1 MITRG
6 ENKDF
11 LRTFLP
17 PSARTTRSAHA
28 HATAAHAAATAAH
41 ATAAAAAAVAATALT
56 TASMAISLDDDDVD
70 IPKLLLVGSGAYT
83 CLTATLH
90 PLSVIKTRAQAVSSS
105 AHTSRIELIRGMIA
119 ASGVRGLWAGVVPV
133 LAGALPAR
141 AAYIVAL
148 EGVRPRAAA
157 GARSLGLT
165 GVQVDAVA
173 HGCAGL
179 AAAAASMLIYVPV
192 DVVSQ
197 RLMMYGDPAVAA
209 ARGMDVTARP
219 SFSREVRSIVETSGV
234 RGLFRG
240 LGISLAIGL
249 PAGSIWWGA
258 YGSARATL
266 GRMPELCATP
276 DLALKG
282 AAGTFAA
289 FCTCAAVAPLD
300 TIKTH
305 VQLST
310 TGTESA
316 WRLATRLLRK
326 DGLLSLYAGFGPRF
340 VHLSIWGSCLITIYE
355 ELKRVCKKTPP
366 QSLLVRT
373 LTGSSPGL
381 PGPQLSGR

>member
-1 MITRG
+1 MDAPQR
-6 ENKDF
+6 K
-11 LRTFLP
+11 
-17 PSARTTRSAHA
+17 
-28 HATAAHAAATAAH
+28 
-41 ATAAAAAAVAATALT
+41 ALERFRE
-56 TASMAISLDDDDVD
+56 AKQHHGMGISLDDDEVD
-70 IPKLLLVGSGAYT
+70 IPKLLLIGSGAYT

-105 AHTSRIELIRGMIA
+105 AHVSRVELVRGMIA
-119 ASGVRGLWAGVVPV
+119 ASGVRGLFAGVVPV

-157 GARSLGLT
+157 AARQFGLV

-219 SFSREVRSIVETSGV
+219 SFSREVRSIVESGGV

-249 PAGSIWWGA
+249 PAGTIWWSA

-266 GRMPELCATP
+266 QRLSLCATP
-276 DLALKG
+276 DIAQKG

-310 TGTESA
+310 AGTESA
-316 WRLATRLLRK
+316 WRLATRLVRR

-340 VHLSIWGSCLITIYE
+340 IHLSIWGSCLITIYE

-373 LTGSSPGL
+373 LTGNSPGL
-381 PGPQLSGR
+381 PGPQSTGR

>member
-1 MITRG
+1 
-6 ENKDF
+6 
-11 LRTFLP
+11 
-17 PSARTTRSAHA
+17 
-28 HATAAHAAATAAH
+28 
-41 ATAAAAAAVAATALT
+41 
-56 TASMAISLDDDDVD
+56 MAISLDDDDVD
-70 IPKLLLVGSGAYT
+70 IPKLLLIGSGAYT

-90 PLSVIKTRAQAVSSS
+90 PLSVIKTRAQAVSSA
-105 AHTSRIELIRGMIA
+105 AHTSRMELVRGMIA
-119 ASGVRGLWAGVVPV
+119 TSGVRGLFAGVVPV

-148 EGVRPRAAA
+148 EGVRPRAATA
-157 GARSLGLT
+157 ARELGLV
-165 GVQVDAVA
+165 GVQVEAVA

-197 RLMMYGDPAVAA
+197 RLMMYGDPAIAA
-209 ARGMDVTARP
+209 ARGLDPAERP
-219 SFSREVRSIVETSGV
+219 SFPREVRLIVESSGV

-249 PAGSIWWGA
+249 PAGTIWWSA
-258 YGSARATL
+258 YGSARAMLQRIAGT
-266 GRMPELCATP
+266 TP
-276 DLALKG
+276 DIVQKG
-282 AAGTFAA
+282 GAGTFAA

-305 VQLST
+305 VQLAT
-310 TGTESA
+310 AGNESA
-316 WRLATRLLRK
+316 WRLATRLLQR

-340 VHLSIWGSCLITIYE
+340 IHLSIWGTALITIYE

-373 LTGSSPGL
+373 LTGNSPGL
-381 PGPQLSGR
+381 PGPQSSGR

>member
-1 MITRG
+1 
-6 ENKDF
+6 
-11 LRTFLP
+11 
-17 PSARTTRSAHA
+17 
-28 HATAAHAAATAAH
+28 
-41 ATAAAAAAVAATALT
+41 
-56 TASMAISLDDDDVD
+56 MAISLDGDDVD
-70 IPKLLLVGSGAYT
+70 IPKLLLIGSGAYT
-83 CLTATLH
+83 CLTTTLH
-90 PLSVIKTRAQAVSSS
+90 PLSVIKTRAQAISSS
-105 AHTSRIELIRGMIA
+105 GHTTSRIELIRGMIA
-119 ASGVRGLWAGVVPV
+119 ASGLRGLWAGLAPV

-197 RLMMYGDPAVAA
+197 RLMMYGDPAAA
-209 ARGMDVTARP
+209 ASRGMDVTARP
-219 SFSREVRSIVETSGV
+219 SFTREVRSIVETSGV

-258 YGSARATL
+258 YGSARAAL
-266 GRMPELCATP
+266 GRTPSLCETP
-276 DLALKG
+276 DIALKG

-305 VQLST
+305 VQLSAA
-310 TGTESA
+310 GTESA
-316 WRLATRLLRK
+316 WRLATRLLRN
-326 DGLLSLYAGFGPRF
+326 DGLFSLYAGFGARF
-340 VHLSIWGSCLITIYE
+340 VHLSIWGTCLITIYE
-355 ELKRVCKKTPP
+355 ELKRVCKKRPP
-366 QSLLVRT
+366 QSLLIRT

-381 PGPQLSGR
+381 PGPQSSGR